1 MFSKIFLSLMVFALL
16 FSVNAQVTGDMIQPA
31 SSIAITTASFHSY
44 IDTVRDNYG
53 SICVCKGLMSRA
65 GVTTTNPVVEINLLQ
80 DPPDVWVVVSV
91 PVGQPVGYIF
101 RRIRST
107 NTTCPL
113 DSIICFPR

>member
-1 MFSKIFLSLMVFALL
+1 MFSKIFLAFMVLAFT
-16 FSVNAQVTGDMIQPA
+16 FTINAQVQGDLIQPSA
-31 SSIAITTASFHSY
+31 SIQITTASFHST
-44 IDTVRDNYG
+44 IDTVRDNWG

-91 PVGQPVGYIF
+91 PAGQAVGWIF

-113 DSIICFPR
+113 DSIVCFPR